1 MQPVPGRR
9 HLDGA
14 QPEAPTVK
22 VLVVDDDPGFREWL
36 AALLRRAGLSA
47 DVAGDGVE
55 ALESLG
61 KGTFDLVI
69 SDLEM
74 PKMDGLML
82 IRHIRG
88 NPQLAHQYAVMLTSH
103 EDLDSKLTAL
113 TVGYDDF
120 LPKSCGE
127 AEVVAKVLAAKR
139 MLTRNR
145 MLSAAASEWQSIASR
160 DELTG
165 VATRRS
171 LIEAAV
177 GALGEGRAVGIA
189 ILDLD
194 DFKPVNDTFGHLT
207 GDRILR
213 DIGAL
218 FLHRTRSNELI
229 ARYGGDEFV
238 LLVCDLPIDDVA
250 GAAQRLVAEIEALS
264 WSSGDAT
271 FTIRVTA
278 GVAHSTLIENVSFE
292 RLLDAAD
299 RDLYARK
306 WIKKNPGGTSP
317 ELYDY
322 GRSSPGRVVSL
333 PSATPPAPDTTR
345 TLGDKH

>member
-1 MQPVPGRR
+1 MHPPPGRR
-9 HLDGA
+9 HFDGT
-14 QPEAPTVK
+14 QSDAPAVR
-22 VLVVDDDPGFREWL
+22 VLVVDDDLDFRRWI
-36 AALLRRAGLSA
+36 ATLLRRSGLSVE
-47 DVAGDGVE
+47 VASDGLE
-55 ALESLG
+55 ALDHLG
-61 KGTFDLVI
+61 KATFDLVI
-69 SDLEM
+69 ADLEM
-74 PKMDGLML
+74 PKMDGLNL
-82 IRHIRG
+82 IRQIRAT
-88 NPQLAHQYAVMLTSH
+88 PSLAHQYAVMLTSH
-103 EDLDSKLTAL
+103 EDLDSKLNAL

-120 LPKSCGE
+120 MVKSTGE

-139 MLTRNR
+139 MLARNR

-177 GALGEGRAVGIA
+177 QSLGEGRNLGIV

-194 DFKPVNDTFGHLT
+194 DFKPINDTFGHLT

-238 LLVCDLPIDDVA
+238 LLVCDLPMDDVV
-250 GAAQRLVAEIEALS
+250 GAAQRLVAEIEGLS
-264 WSSGDAT
+264 WTSGDAT
-271 FTIRVTA
+271 FAIRVTA
-278 GVAHSTLIENVSFE
+278 GVAHSSLIENASFE
-292 RLLDAAD
+292 RLLEVAD

-306 WIKKNPGGTSP
+306 WIKKNPGLSID
-317 ELYDY
+317 LYDY
-322 GRSSPGRVVSL
+322 GRPSPGRVISL
-333 PSATPPAPDTTR
+333 DASATPPDRTR
-345 TLGDKH
+345 TAGDKN